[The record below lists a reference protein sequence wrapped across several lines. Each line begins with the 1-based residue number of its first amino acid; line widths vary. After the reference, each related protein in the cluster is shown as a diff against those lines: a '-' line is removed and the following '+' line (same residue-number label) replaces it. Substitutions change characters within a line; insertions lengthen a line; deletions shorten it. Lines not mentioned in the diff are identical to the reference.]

1 LPARGAGAPLGT
13 AGRRPLCYLRS
24 MSLRVRLL
32 ELQIGADVRSAGLA
46 AGAAL
51 QGGFPGWAALLPHPP
66 LDLAQGLQSSGL
78 RVVRGSL
85 ASLVLGG
92 LGELSSAGGALAEA
106 LPEGLSRELATELA
120 ARAGAIASACAGA
133 GLGDG
138 RPSWTLP
145 RASLPRGRTLVMGI
159 VNVTPDSFSDGGR
172 FLDPER
178 AIEHG
183 LLLAREGADILDV
196 GGESTNPF
204 VSQPVGEVEELRRIE
219 PVVRALSRAAVVS
232 IDTSKARVAAS
243 ALAAGAEVVNDVSG
257 LARDPALARV
267 CAEHGAAVCLMHMRG
282 TPQDM
287 RARASYQDLHLEVLD
302 ELAQAV
308 ERALSAGIA
317 EERICLDPGLGFA
330 KEARHNFALV
340 RRQREL
346 AQLGRPLLVGASRK
360 SFIGR
365 ASGKEPSHRLH
376 GSVAAAVLAA
386 ANGASVVRVHDVAA
400 TREALAV
407 VDAVRTSTKEEP

>member
-1 LPARGAGAPLGT
+1 
-13 AGRRPLCYLRS
+13 

-32 ELQIGADVRSAGLA
+32 EIQTEADLRAAGSA
-46 AGAAL
+46 AGAVPS
-51 QGGFPGWAALLPHPP
+51 GDFRGWAALLPQGA
-66 LDLAQGLQSSGL
+66 LDLAQGLERVGL
-78 RVVRGSL
+78 SVARGSL
-85 ASLVLGG
+85 ACLVLGS
-92 LGELSSAGGALAEA
+92 LGELAAGGRRLA
-106 LPEGLSRELATELA
+106 EGLSNGPSGPLAAELATRA
-120 ARAGAIASACAGA
+120 AAVASAVAGA
-133 GLGDG
+133 GLGQG
-138 RPSWTLP
+138 RASWTLP
-145 RASLPRGRTLVMGI
+145 RSRLPLGRTLVMGI

-204 VSQPVGEVEELRRIE
+204 VSQPVGEIEELRRIE
-219 PVVRALSRAAVVS
+219 PVVRALARTAVVS
-232 IDTSKARVAAS
+232 IDTSKARVAEA

-267 CAEHGAAVCLMHMRG
+267 CAERGAAVCLMHMRG

-287 RARASYQDLHLEVLD
+287 RSRASYRDLHLEVLD
-302 ELAQAV
+302 ELALAID
-308 ERALSAGIA
+308 RALSAGIA

-330 KEARHNFALV
+330 KEARHSLALL

-365 ASGKEPSHRLH
+365 ATGKEPLHRLH
-376 GSVAAAVLAA
+376 GSVSAAVLAA
-386 ANGASVVRVHDVAA
+386 ASGASIVRVHDVAA

-407 VDAVRTSTKEEP
+407 VDAVCAPKEEEA

>member
-1 LPARGAGAPLGT
+1 
-13 AGRRPLCYLRS
+13 LCYLRS

-32 ELQIGADVRSAGLA
+32 ELQTGADVRA
-46 AGAAL
+46 ASRAVGAAPPED
-51 QGGFPGWAALLPHPP
+51 FRGWAALLPHPP
-66 LDLAQGLQSSGL
+66 MSLAQGLQAFGVSI
-78 RVVRGSL
+78 VRGSL
-85 ASLVLGG
+85 ASLILGG
-92 LGELSSAGGALAEA
+92 LGELSVAGRRLAEA
-106 LPEGLSRELATELA
+106 LPEGLARELAAELA
-120 ARAGAIASACAGA
+120 ARAGAIASACAGV

-138 RPSWTLP
+138 RASWTLP
-145 RASLPRGRTLVMGI
+145 RSRLPRGRTLVMGI
-159 VNVTPDSFSDGGR
+159 VNVTPDSFSDGGH

-204 VSQPVGEVEELRRIE
+204 VSRPVSEVEELRRIE
-219 PVVRALSRAAVVS
+219 PVVRALARAAVVS
-232 IDTSKARVAAS
+232 IDTSKARVAES

-267 CAEHGAAVCLMHMRG
+267 CAERGAAVCLMHMRG

-287 RARASYQDLHLEVLD
+287 RAQASYQDVHLEVLD
-302 ELAQAV
+302 ELALAV
-308 ERALSAGIA
+308 DRALSAGIA

-330 KEARHNFALV
+330 KEARHSLALL

-365 ASGKEPSHRLH
+365 ATGKEPRDRLH

-386 ANGASVVRVHDVAA
+386 ANGASIVRVHDVAA
-400 TREALAV
+400 TRDALAV
-407 VDAVRTSTKEEP
+407 VDAVRSPPEEEP